1 VIAQSEKVAELGRLS
16 YRLGQTDITSALNA
30 QQANIQVRNTY
41 LTQIMN
47 YEQSYTELEQAVGH
61 VIQ

>member
-1 VIAQSEKVAELGRLS
+1 
-16 YRLGQTDITSALNA
+16 
-30 QQANIQVRNTY
+30 VRNTY